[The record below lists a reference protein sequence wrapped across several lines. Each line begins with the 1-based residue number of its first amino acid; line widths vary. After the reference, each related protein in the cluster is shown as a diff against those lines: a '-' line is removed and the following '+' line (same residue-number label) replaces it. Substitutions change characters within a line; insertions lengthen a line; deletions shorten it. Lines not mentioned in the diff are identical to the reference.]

1 MHTTDGLYVISL
13 HTKFTDGLLLASL
26 DFYQRNLVYSTF
38 FLHQMTPL
46 HSTAKIG
53 HIKVLGYLVEQ
64 GADINIQADNGVII
78 CDSAVRV
85 PD

>member
-1 MHTTDGLYVISL
+1 MACYWL
-13 HTKFTDGLLLASL
+13 HLTSIKEIWCTVL
-26 DFYQRNLVYSTF
+26 F